1 MVSSFY
7 FRNFRGE
14 TFPFPRGSGDL
25 ATVGGW
31 NPPENQSLHFS
42 RGRGAE
48 PP

>member
-1 MVSSFY
+1 MGGGS
-7 FRNFRGE
+7 E
-14 TFPFPRGSGDL
+14 T
-25 ATVGGW
+25 AGGG